1 LCSSEK
7 QKKSYQKSA
16 TDYITSLETIISS
29 WVASTETATKN
40 NKEEKKLDLS
50 DDSDGEFEIE
60 NCDMKK
66 EFKDYINEPKS
77 DNLIEF
83 WKSRVTKYPYL
94 FRVKIICLVSL
105 KFFYK

>member
-1 LCSSEK
+1 
-7 QKKSYQKSA
+7 
-16 TDYITSLETIISS
+16 
-29 WVASTETATKN
+29 
-40 NKEEKKLDLS
+40 
-50 DDSDGEFEIE
+50 
-60 NCDMKK
+60 MKK

-83 WKSRVTKYPYL
+83 WKSRETKYPYL